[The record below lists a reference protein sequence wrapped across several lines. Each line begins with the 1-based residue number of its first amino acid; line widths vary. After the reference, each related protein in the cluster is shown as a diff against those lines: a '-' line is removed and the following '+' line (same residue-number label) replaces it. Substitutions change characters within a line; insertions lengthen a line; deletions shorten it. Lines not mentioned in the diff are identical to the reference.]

1 MIVYGDVYNK
11 ILLYDGCLTT
21 NPLPYV
27 NRLLQ
32 VPDFP
37 RLCPSWLSF
46 GCELLGFGFG
56 FGNALLGFDCDSSWL
71 WLCLWF
77 WLWLS
82 LWFWLWLYRSWLW
95 F

>member
-32 VPDFP
+32 
-37 RLCPSWLSF
+37 
-46 GCELLGFGFG
+46 
-56 FGNALLGFDCDSSWL
+56 
-71 WLCLWF
+71 
-77 WLWLS
+77 
-82 LWFWLWLYRSWLW
+82 
-95 F
+95 

>member
-32 VPDFP
+32 LIFLGYV
-37 RLCPSWLSF
+37 
-46 GCELLGFGFG
+46 LLGFPLAVSFLVLDL
-56 FGNALLGFDCDSSWL
+56 ALAMPFLALTVRFL
-71 WLCLWF
+71 ALAVPLV
-77 WLWLS
+77 LALAEP
-82 LWFWLWLYRSWLW
+82 LVLALALPVLALV
-95 F
+95 